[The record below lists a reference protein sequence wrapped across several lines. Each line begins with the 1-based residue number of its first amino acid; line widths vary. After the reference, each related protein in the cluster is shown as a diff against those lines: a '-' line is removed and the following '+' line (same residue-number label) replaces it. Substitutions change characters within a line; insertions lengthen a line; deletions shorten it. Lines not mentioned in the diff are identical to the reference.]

1 MNRTS
6 VSAALVA
13 AALLPT
19 TVEACGG
26 FFCNAATP
34 VNQAAERILFAVD
47 GDSTVM
53 HVQVDYQG
61 PPVDFGWILPVPRGV
76 ETALSSE
83 ALFQALDT
91 AVGPRFQL
99 NFEFADNCA
108 VPLPSSNG
116 TVGGDTPPTG
126 GDSPPGGG
134 VTVVS
139 RENVGPYDRA
149 ILEAENVTSLRV
161 WLDENQFTIPGDFDE
176 RLVPYIEAGAVFVV
190 IKLLPGVDTG
200 EIVPLKLTFPGTTPS
215 VPIIPTAVA
224 ATPDLGVIVHVLG
237 RNRAIPLNYRHV
249 QINEA
254 TIDWMGGGQNY
265 PDVVSQAADEA
276 GGHAFTTDF
285 AGPFGSIGFTLP
297 VVSDGA
303 LTDLSA
309 VRDLRALDQH
319 FCNFG
324 FAYGF
329 LGDLDANRIFSSS
342 AEVREYLQTYGACS
356 FGFTGAENQ
365 AVDGAAL
372 AATVRT
378 EINDVREDLNALFRR
393 QPYLTRLYST
403 LSPVEMDR
411 DPLFDFNPDL
421 ADVPNVRTATAR
433 FTCGGDGRP
442 DTQNYEFATSTGV
455 RVQVREGANPMAI
468 RRRDGLT
475 VQQGQMPAAAVVER
489 LSTSGPP
496 EIIQAADLPT
506 GGADAGAGGG
516 GGGPGN
522 FDAGTGFSG
531 GGDTRLVS
539 SGDDDGCSTRPGAA
553 GGALGLVLGVFG
565 AAALGRRRG
574 SRSQSST

>member
-1 MNRTS
+1 
-6 VSAALVA
+6 
-13 AALLPT
+13 LPT

-116 TVGGDTPPTG
+116 AVGGDTPPTG
-126 GDSPPGGG
+126 GQTSDGGG

-149 ILEAENVTSLRV
+149 ILEAENVAALRV
-161 WLDENQFTIPGDFDE
+161 WLDENQFAIPRDFDE

-200 EIVPLKLTFPGTTPS
+200 EIVPLKLSFPGTTPS
-215 VPIIPTAVA
+215 VPIVPTAVA

-254 TIDWMGGGQNY
+254 TIDWNGGGQNY

-285 AGPFGSIGFTLP
+285 AGPLESLAFALP
-297 VVSDGA
+297 IVPPEV
-303 LTDLSA
+303 LTELEA

-319 FCNFG
+319 LCNFG

-329 LGDLDANRIFSSS
+329 LSDLDANRIFTSSS
-342 AEVREYLQTYGACS
+342 AELREYFQTYGACS
-356 FGFTGAENQ
+356 FEFAGVENQ
-365 AVDGAAL
+365 PVDGAAL
-372 AATVRT
+372 AAKVRT
-378 EINDVREDLNALFRR
+378 EINEVREDLNALFGR
-393 QPYLTRLYST
+393 QTYLTRLYST

-421 ADVPNVRTATAR
+421 ADVANVRTATAR
-433 FTCGGDGRP
+433 VSCGEDGFP
-442 DTQNYEFATSTGV
+442 DTQNYALITSTGV
-455 RVQVREGANPMAI
+455 QVQVREGANPMAI

-475 VQQGQMPAAAVVER
+475 VQQGEMPAAAVVER

-496 EIIQAADLPT
+496 EIIEAADLPT
-506 GGADAGAGGG
+506 GGTGGTGGGGGG
-516 GGGPGN
+516 GGGPGT
-522 FDAGTGFSG
+522 FDAGTGGSG
-531 GGDTRLVS
+531 GAGGKGQVS
-539 SGDDDGCSTRPGAA
+539 SGDEDGCSTRPGA
-553 GGALGLVLGVFG
+553 GGSALGLLLGAFG
-565 AAALGRRRG
+565 LTALGRRRK
-574 SRSQSST
+574 RP

>member
-34 VNQAAERILFAVD
+34 LNQAAERILFAVD

-91 AVGPRFQL
+91 AVGPRFLL
-99 NFEFADNCA
+99 NFEFDDECE
-108 VPLPSSNG
+108 VDFP
-116 TVGGDTPPTG
+116 VG
-126 GDSPPGGG
+126 GDSPPTGGQTSDGGG

-149 ILEAENVTSLRV
+149 ILEAENVAALRV
-161 WLDENQFTIPGDFDE
+161 WLDENQFAIPRDFDE

-200 EIVPLKLTFPGTTPS
+200 EIVPLKLSFPGTTPS
-215 VPIIPTAVA
+215 VPIVPTAVA

-254 TIDWMGGGQNY
+254 TIDWASGGQNY

-285 AGPFGSIGFTLP
+285 AGPLEQLRFVLP
-297 VVSDGA
+297 VVSAEA
-303 LTDLSA
+303 LTELGA

-319 FCNFG
+319 LCNFG
-324 FAYGF
+324 FEYSR
-329 LGDLDANRIFSSS
+329 LNDPDASRIFTSSS
-342 AEVREYLQTYGACS
+342 AEVRAYFQTNGVCS
-356 FGFTGAENQ
+356 FEFAGVENPP
-365 AVDGAAL
+365 VDGAAL
-372 AATVRT
+372 ADKVRT
-378 EINDVREDLNALFRR
+378 EINEVRDDLNALFGR
-393 QPYLTRLYST
+393 QTYLTRLYST

-433 FTCGGDGRP
+433 VSCEDGFA
-442 DTQNYEFATSTGV
+442 DTQNYELITSTGV
-455 RVQVREGANPMAI
+455 RVQVRAGANPMTI

-475 VQQGQMPAAAVVER
+475 VQQGAMPAAAVVER
-489 LSTSGPP
+489 LSTSGPA

-522 FDAGTGFSG
+522 FDAGTGGSG
-531 GGDTRLVS
+531 GGGGKGQVS
-539 SGDDDGCSTRPGAA
+539 SGDDDGCSTRPGAG
-553 GGALGLVLGVFG
+553 GGALGLVLAAFSL
-565 AAALGRRRG
+565 AALSRRRA

>member
-6 VSAALVA
+6 VVAALVA
-13 AALLPT
+13 AVLLPT

-47 GDSTVM
+47 GDTTVM

-83 ALFQALDT
+83 ALFQGLDT

-99 NFEFADNCA
+99 NFEFAEGCE
-108 VPLPSSNG
+108 LNG
-116 TVGGDTPPTG
+116 PVG
-126 GDSPPGGG
+126 GDSPPTGGQPSGGGG

-149 ILEAENVTSLRV
+149 ILEAENVAALRV
-161 WLDENQFTIPGDFDE
+161 WLDENQFAIPRDFDE

-200 EIVPLKLTFPGTTPS
+200 EIVPLKLSFPGTTPS
-215 VPIIPTAVA
+215 VPIVPTAVA

-254 TIDWMGGGQNY
+254 TIDWANSGQNY

-285 AGPFGSIGFTLP
+285 AGPLEQLGFVLP
-297 VVSDGA
+297 VVSAAA
-303 LTDLSA
+303 LTELAA

-319 FCNFG
+319 LCNFG
-324 FAYGF
+324 SEYGF
-329 LGDLDANRIFSSS
+329 LSDRDANRIFTSSS
-342 AEVREYLQTYGACS
+342 AELLPYFQTVGVCS
-356 FGFTGAENQ
+356 FGTSGVDNQ
-365 AVDGAAL
+365 PVDGAAL
-372 AATVRT
+372 ADKVRT
-378 EINDVREDLNALFRR
+378 EINDVREDLNALFGR
-393 QPYLTRLYST
+393 QTYLTRLYST
-403 LSPVEMDR
+403 LSPAEMDR

-433 FTCGGDGRP
+433 VSCEDGVA
-442 DTQNYEFATSTGV
+442 DTQNYELITSTGV

-516 GGGPGN
+516 GGGPGD
-522 FDAGTGFSG
+522 FDAGTIGSG
-531 GGDTRLVS
+531 GGDPRLAS
-539 SGDDDGCSTRPGAA
+539 SGDDDGCSTRPGA
-553 GGALGLVLGVFG
+553 GGSALGLVLGVFG

-574 SRSQSST
+574 SRRQSST